1 MEKQGKTINFK
12 KKKKNEC
19 VKREGVLCSR
29 KKTAGGA
36 VLRSTLHFII
46 LLNKLLFNV

>member
-1 MEKQGKTINFK
+1 VVGERERVNG
-12 KKKKNEC
+12 
-19 VKREGVLCSR
+19 VKGEGVLCSR

-36 VLRSTLHFII
+36 VLRSTFYFII